1 MAIRKPRGAA
11 RAHASFKHDPVFY
24 TPFVLHEWPDEKEL
38 RREYTRLR
46 DIAAKRLKRMGQDPE
61 ARATPEYQY
70 YSKRLPKLRDMVD
83 RIEIERALAA
93 VAFFVRNP
101 EISTVGGIHARLDAE
116 RAAFEEMI
124 DDEDVPDIMTIGE
137 WWAYCHSEGLDKIY
151 ASDEIVE
158 YYYTVNGEQK
168 KLNQE
173 MFENWMA
180 ERLEWK
186 QYADM
191 PPQTGGSSD
200 EFDL

>member
-1 MAIRKPRGAA
+1 MAVRTPKGAA
-11 RAHASFKHDPVFY
+11 RAHASFKHKPIFY

-46 DIAAKRLKRMGQDPE
+46 DIAVKRLKRMGQDPE

-70 YSKRLPKLRDMVD
+70 YSKRMPKLREMVD

-116 RAAFEEMI
+116 RAAFKEMI
-124 DDEDVPDIMTIGE
+124 DEEELPDIITLCE

-158 YYYTVNGEQK
+158 YYYTVNGKRK
-168 KLNQE
+168 KLNRE
-173 MFENWMA
+173 LFEAWMT

-191 PPQTGGSSD
+191 PPQPGGSSN

>member
-1 MAIRKPRGAA
+1 MAVRKPRGAA
-11 RAHASFKHDPVFY
+11 RARASFKHDPVFY

-137 WWAYCHSEGLDKIY
+137 WWAHCHSEGLDKIY

-158 YYYTVNGEQK
+158 YYYTVNGERK